1 MGVDDLSK
9 FDLRLDLVSNKI
21 KNFYLNKEKILLFFG
36 RDRHYKG
43 IETVEHL
50 ILKSDYNFLIS
61 TTNEK
66 LILYKNLPNVMIVDE
81 LNIDEKVFV
90 LRNSYLH
97 LFPSS
102 NRSESLGI
110 ALIESQMCSLPAI
123 IYDLNSGSSVIIKNR
138 FNGLMANSNSK
149 DDYLKQL
156 NELMNDSNLRSD
168 LANNSRQNYLDNF
181 TQKSFKKYL
190 EKIENLNI

>member
-1 MGVDDLSK
+1 MFHIAHKKNDERNLMTYHHKIQESK
-9 FDLRLDLVSNKI
+9 
-21 KNFYLNKEKILLFFG
+21 E
-36 RDRHYKG
+36 
-43 IETVEHL
+43 
-50 ILKSDYNFLIS
+50 
-61 TTNEK
+61 
-66 LILYKNLPNVMIVDE
+66 
-81 LNIDEKVFV
+81 VF
-90 LRNSYLH
+90 
-97 LFPSS
+97 
-102 NRSESLGI
+102 
-110 ALIESQMCSLPAI
+110 
-123 IYDLNSGSSVIIKNR
+123 DLNSGSSVIIKNR